1 MGQHEDQ
8 VQEGGAGLEQTV
20 RPGQDPPGNI
30 TVLASSLSSFQPV
43 LMAMDLKSEFP
54 EKSCNFDCPYKLNID
69 HLRATVNLIVTHKSA
84 FKIDPHFMSINFA
97 N

>member
-1 MGQHEDQ
+1 MGQYEDQ
-8 VQEGGAGLEQTV
+8 VQEGRAGLEQTDGS
-20 RPGQDPPGNI
+20 GQNSPGNI
-30 TVLASSLSSFQPV
+30 TDLASCLSSFHPV
-43 LMAMDLKSEFP
+43 LGALQLES
-54 EKSCNFDCPYKLNID
+54 EKSYNFDCPYKLDID